1 MEENYKDEMIVID
14 NVNRYNEIFGLETKH
29 PLVSIIDLTKS
40 TTWPTRAW
48 FRYEVYALF
57 LKNVKCGDIIL
68 LHDSY
73 LSSVQAALRIVD
85 ALQGKGYEFITVDQM
100 ISD

>member
-40 TTWPTRAW
+40 TTWPTR
-48 FRYEVYALF
+48 YLF
-57 LKNVKCGDIIL
+57 
-68 LHDSY
+68 
-73 LSSVQAALRIVD
+73 Q
-85 ALQGKGYEFITVDQM
+85 
-100 ISD
+100 

>member
-29 PLVSIIDLTKS
+29 PLVSIIDLTKA

-48 FRYEVYALF
+48 FRYEVYAPFSMTCLDMYF
-57 LKNVKCGDIIL
+57 FPRG
-68 LHDSY
+68 
-73 LSSVQAALRIVD
+73 
-85 ALQGKGYEFITVDQM
+85 TVWKL
-100 ISD
+100 

>member
-29 PLVSIIDLTKS
+29 PLVSIIDLTKA

-57 LKNVKCGDIIL
+57 KTEPLSVLAPGKL
-68 LHDSY
+68 LIWNLSKTFSPMRTASY
-73 LSSVQAALRIVD
+73 SIPTS
-85 ALQGKGYEFITVDQM
+85 YEAPA
-100 ISD
+100 SDKK

>member
-29 PLVSIIDLTKS
+29 PLVSIIDLTKA

-68 LHDSY
+68 LHDIY
-73 LSSVQAALRIVD
+73 DSSVAAALEIVD
-85 ALQGKGYEFITVDQM
+85 ELKAKGFIFVTVDQLLL
-100 ISD
+100 D

>member
-40 TTWPTRAW
+40 TTWPTYRAGCKVCC
-48 FRYEVYALF
+48 R
-57 LKNVKCGDIIL
+57 KCKM
-68 LHDSY
+68 
-73 LSSVQAALRIVD
+73 R
-85 ALQGKGYEFITVDQM
+85 
-100 ISD
+100 

>member
-57 LKNVKCGDIIL
+57 LTIKTEPLSVLAPGKL
-68 LHDSY
+68 L
-73 LSSVQAALRIVD
+73 IWN
-85 ALQGKGYEFITVDQM
+85 
-100 ISD
+100 

>member
-29 PLVSIIDLTKS
+29 PLISIIDLTKA

-57 LKNVKCGDIIL
+57 LKNVNAVIL
-68 LHDSY
+68 NTVVNIMTIKTEP
-73 LSSVQAALRIVD
+73 LSVLAP
-85 ALQGKGYEFITVDQM
+85 GKLLIWN
-100 ISD
+100 